1 MLINGEEI
9 RVETVPNGLRP
20 GCFGGRMNAE
30 TARKART
37 IDKNA
42 VGNIIGYSST
52 QTNTPAQ
59 VWVCGIG
66 RKNENTLFIII
77 PSDIIRRAA
86 TSSIASLIWDD
97 EEENRKAGRISDG
110 KIPRLMPS
118 GLTTALV
125 GLQRIGVKTEML
137 LAGVARVK
145 YSSLEKGRNMTRS
158 TVAEKLATEWLES
171 FSAVDAS
178 QSKWTGETN
187 GGGYDYKNNCSRKA
201 QKHYNSDIHVVFQNG
216 EAVNIEVKN
225 QFARM
230 TCPKSAREKYG
241 LE

>member
-1 MLINGEEI
+1 MLMNGEEI
-9 RVETVPNGLRP
+9 RVETVPHGLRP

-30 TARKART
+30 TARKARA

-42 VGNIIGYSST
+42 VGNILGYSNT

-66 RKNENTLFIII
+66 RKNENTLFIIV
-77 PSDIIRRAA
+77 PSNIIRRAA
-86 TSSIASLIWDD
+86 TSNIASLIWDD
-97 EEENRKAGRISDG
+97 EDENRKAGRAADA
-110 KIPRLMPS
+110 KIPRLMPN
-118 GLTTALV
+118 GLSTALV
-125 GLQRIGVKTEML
+125 GLQRIGIKTEML

-158 TVAEKLATEWLES
+158 TMAEKLAKEWLES

-187 GGGYDYKNNCSRKA
+187 GGGYDYENSRGRQA
-201 QKHYNSDIHVVFQNG
+201 QSHYNADIHLVFQNG
-216 EAVNIEVKN
+216 EAANIEVKN

-230 TCPKSAREKYG
+230 ICPKNARTEFG